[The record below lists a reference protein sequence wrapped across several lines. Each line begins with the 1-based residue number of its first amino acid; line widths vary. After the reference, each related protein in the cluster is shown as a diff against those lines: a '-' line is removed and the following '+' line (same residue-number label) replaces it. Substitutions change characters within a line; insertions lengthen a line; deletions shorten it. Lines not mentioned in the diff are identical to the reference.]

1 VIAVGVR
8 YSAGM
13 TTVIDAKQA
22 DWMVQGGPS
31 ITLASSS
38 AAGPSLGQGIG
49 CRVDS
54 ARERITVFLVE
65 PRNLGLV
72 ADLRAG
78 RPAAVVF
85 THSPSL
91 SSLQLK
97 AETAREVPLQPGDS
111 ERIAAYIGSVA
122 LQWSAIG
129 APEAFTHVLLAR
141 GPGAILAFE
150 LTPYVAFDQAPG
162 PRAGTPLRSVS

>member
-1 VIAVGVR
+1 MPA
-8 YSAGM
+8 
-13 TTVIDAKQA
+13 VIDAQQA

-49 CRVDS
+49 CRVDGS
-54 ARERITVFLVE
+54 RQLLTVFLVE
-65 PRNLGLV
+65 PRNLALL

-78 RPAAVVF
+78 RPVAVVF
-85 THSPSL
+85 THSASL

-111 ERIAAYIGSVA
+111 ERITAYIGSVV
-122 LQWSAIG
+122 LQWSAFG
-129 APEAFTHVLLAR
+129 TPESFTLALLAR
-141 GPGAILAFE
+141 GPGAIVAFE
-150 LTPYVAFDQAPG
+150 LVPYVAFDQTPG
-162 PRAGTPLRSVS
+162 PRAGTPLRSVT